1 MLPPH
6 KTESTAFFRACARFC
21 AVCRFSFGE
30 LSRRSPDGQVAMS
43 ATYFISCGTKSAK
56 RAENPCPSRKY
67 LASTAIYRLY
77 TFCCQFARGFFRISD
92 KKLFCIKALFRPVLL
107 SRFSTVKVK
116 LFHEKLSQLHK
127 LQGGGAE
134 KAVCCF
140 SADSLLGQTKRF
152 KMPSA
157 VLWAS
162 SAEELF

>member
-1 MLPPH
+1 MLPLQ

-30 LSRRSPDGQVAMS
+30 LSRRFPDGQVAMS

-92 KKLFCIKALFRPVLL
+92 KKLFCVKALFRPVLL

-116 LFHEKLSQLHK
+116 LFHENLSQLHK

-134 KAVCCF
+134 KAVCRF